1 MISSL
6 LMTSNNITAQFR
18 PAVIQTPVSF
28 QANPVGKYVKP
39 IEVKHIGL
47 LDKLGE
53 FFAGVSDM
61 LKNQQKSLATQSGAL
76 NVKNIA
82 DPIPEANIRFD
93 DVKSLTIRP
102 KKFRLEGSKDP
113 VSLCHFEYS
122 SPKTSKFDIVMTDGG
137 VLKKGDIFS
146 YDYHRADKHPIRD
159 NEAKTINNI
168 FERYGE
174 DILNI
179 IRKYQKKLS

>member
-6 LMTSNNITAQFR
+6 LMTSNNITGQFR

-82 DPIPEANIRFD
+82 DPIPEANIQFD

-102 KKFRLEGSKDP
+102 KKFRLEGSKDL

>member
-6 LMTSNNITAQFR
+6 LMTSNNITAQCR

-179 IRKYQKKLS
+179 IKKYQKKLS

>member
-1 MISSL
+1 M
-6 LMTSNNITAQFR
+6 
-18 PAVIQTPVSF
+18 
-28 QANPVGKYVKP
+28 
-39 IEVKHIGL
+39 
-47 LDKLGE
+47 
-53 FFAGVSDM
+53 
-61 LKNQQKSLATQSGAL
+61 

-82 DPIPEANIRFD
+82 DPIPEANIQFD

-159 NEAKTINNI
+159 NEAKNINNI